1 MAPRFVY
8 TIKDLEN
15 GVREVREPLPPPWL
29 AEILEGTDVTA
40 PSPVDGQLEAS
51 LTMAG
56 RNVLVRGTVRATVV
70 IPCARCLQPA
80 TFPVEGELALL
91 LVPDKPP
98 KGKSPNTKGNGEKK
112 QRSRAVEGDDDGY
125 QIEPGETELD
135 TFTGDEVVL
144 DGFVREAILLEL
156 PIFPLCSEACP
167 GIGALPSETAVPAT
181 EESQIDPRLAPLLEL
196 KNKSKV

>member
-1 MAPRFVY
+1 MARFVY
-8 TIKDLEN
+8 PIKDLEDS
-15 GVREVREPLPPPWL
+15 VREVREPLPPTWL
-29 AEILEGTDVTA
+29 AKILEETDVT
-40 PSPVDGQLEAS
+40 PSAEDGLLEAS
-51 LTMAG
+51 LTVTG
-56 RNVLVRGTVRATVV
+56 RNVLVRGMVRTTVLV
-70 IPCARCLQPA
+70 PCARCLQPSS
-80 TFPVEGELALL
+80 FPIEGELALL

-112 QRSRAVEGDDDGY
+112 QRSHAVEGDDDGY

-135 TFTGDEVVL
+135 TYTGDEVVL

-167 GIGALPSETAVPAT
+167 GIGALPSETAEPAT